1 MSVRFYIPAFYIR
14 TVILSPRG
22 FTPFFMP
29 LNFVLRE
36 IMAIKDLCEKIPTNL
51 NLRLLSKF
59 LRLYDKTGAESY
71 CIILLE
77 K

>member
-1 MSVRFYIPAFYIR
+1 MNKNENAA
-14 TVILSPRG
+14 RG
-22 FTPFFMP
+22 G
-29 LNFVLRE
+29 
-36 IMAIKDLCEKIPTNL
+36 EKIPASRGVYIKFSTNL

-59 LRLYDKTGAESY
+59 LRLYDKTRTESY